1 MSWTPHLRTVLLL
14 VNTLILLL
22 PLGGIAILRL
32 YESELIR
39 QTESEL
45 IAQGAIVAAVY
56 REETKQVLENLP
68 QTSLSPDEGTKY
80 GSPVA
85 EKWLNPPDP
94 NSPLDPLSPKLDLA
108 MDKVRPP
115 ADEATLPRE
124 STDGIAET
132 AAAAI
137 QPILKAARKITL
149 AGIRIVDFH
158 GTVVGSTG
166 SEMGLS
172 LRKREEVRRA
182 LIGERVSL
190 LRKRHAIVPTPP
202 LESVSRRTRVRV
214 FVALPVILDDRLI
227 GAVVLSRTP
236 LDIMKAL
243 YLNRYYF
250 IVGGA
255 TIIVLVIL
263 VSVLTSRTISLPV
276 KALIRQA
283 ELVTAGEKTAAVP
296 LAKPGTYEVDRL
308 SKALA
313 AMSLMMEKRSD
324 YIRTFASNVSHEF
337 KTPLTSMRGTIELLR
352 DHVDEM
358 PRENRDRFLEMLDED
373 TERMERLVR
382 RLLDLAGADVLRPGS
397 ERADVNEV
405 LNGVV
410 QRYRESGLRID
421 LQMDTKVTTVSMAKE
436 TFESIVSNF
445 LDNAKQHGGDNV
457 EVTLTTES
465 SGPPESPFVELHISD
480 SGKGISEP
488 DMERIFNPF
497 FTTARAT
504 GGTGL
509 GLSIVQTLVTAH
521 GGEVMV
527 EPGHPGARF
536 VVKLPA

>member
-1 MSWTPHLRTVLLL
+1 MTWTPHLRTVLLL
-14 VNTLILLL
+14 VNTLVLLL

-45 IAQGAIVAAVY
+45 IAQGAIVAAAF
-56 REETKQVLENLP
+56 REEAKQVLENRP
-68 QTSLSPDEGTKY
+68 KAFRESKQRATYGT
-80 GSPVA
+80 PVA
-85 EKWLNPPDP
+85 EKWLSPPNPD
-94 NSPLDPLSPKLDLA
+94 SPLDPLSPKLDLA
-108 MDKVRPP
+108 MDNVRPP
-115 ADEATLPRE
+115 ADEATPPGE
-124 STDGIAET
+124 PTDGIAET
-132 AAAAI
+132 AAEAI
-137 QPILKAARKITL
+137 QPILKAARRMTL

-172 LRKREEVRRA
+172 LRQREEVKRA

-190 LRKRHAIVPTPP
+190 LRKRHAILPTPP
-202 LESVSRRTRVRV
+202 LESISRRTRVRV

-243 YLNRYYF
+243 YLNRFYL
-250 IVGGA
+250 IVGGIA
-255 TIIVLVIL
+255 IVAVVIL

-276 KALIRQA
+276 SALIRQA
-283 ELVTAGEKTAAVP
+283 ELVTTGEKTAAVP

-358 PRENRDRFLEMLDED
+358 PRENRDRFLEMLED
-373 TERMERLVR
+373 DTGRMERLVR
-382 RLLDLAGADVLRPGS
+382 RLLDLARADVIRPGN

-405 LNGVV
+405 LNRVV
-410 QRYRESGLRID
+410 QRYRESGLQID
-421 LQMDTKVTTVSMAKE
+421 LQMDTEASTVRMAPE
-436 TFESIVSNF
+436 TFESIVANF
-445 LDNAKQHGGDNV
+445 LDNARQHGGNNV
-457 EVTLTTES
+457 KVTLITES
-465 SGPPESPFVELHISD
+465 TGTPDSPLVELHISD
-480 SGKGISEP
+480 SGKGISDA

-521 GGEVMV
+521 GGNVRAENNR
-527 EPGHPGARF
+527 EGAGF
-536 VVKLPA
+536 VVQLPA